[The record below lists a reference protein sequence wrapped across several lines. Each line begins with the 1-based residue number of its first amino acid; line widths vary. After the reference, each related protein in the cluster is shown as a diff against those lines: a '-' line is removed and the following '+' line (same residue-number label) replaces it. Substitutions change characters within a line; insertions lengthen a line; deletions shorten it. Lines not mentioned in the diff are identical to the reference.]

1 MWDDVGTKG
10 SGGSTFDL
18 ADFAAAAQKFGDE
31 MRSMKLTEED
41 SAAQA
46 LEPEDMMTRLLREQ
60 TGGKGGAV
68 GGGSDDDDFGGLL
81 QDEGIGMGG
90 DEDVDEMPSW
100 ADDDDDVELL
110 NEDKIKA
117 LFKKEKVSTESSG
130 AKRNLLMSVS

>member
-41 SAAQA
+41 MAAQA

-60 TGGKGGAV
+60 TGVKGVTGA
-68 GGGSDDDDFGGLL
+68 GDDDDFGGLL
-81 QDEGIGMGG
+81 QDEGIGG
-90 DEDVDEMPSW
+90 DDDGDEMPSW

-110 NEDKIKA
+110 SEEKVEA
-117 LFKKEKVSTESSG
+117 LFNKEKASMESSG
-130 AKRNLLMSVS
+130 AKRSLLMSVS